1 MINKKYGQV
10 IGVIAIKG
18 GVGKTTIATNLAAT
32 LAEEYQKKVLLID
45 GNFSAPTTHLHVGVL
60 NPEKTIHDILQA
72 QSDPTQAIY
81 SVTENLHII
90 PGTLEERNINPMD
103 LHLYMKRLK
112 ERYDFI
118 FIDASPNL
126 NEEMIAT
133 INAADQ
139 LFVITTPDHVAL
151 SATLHAVK
159 VARKRLTY
167 VSGIIMNMVNN
178 KNYELDYKTIEEIT
192 KTPVIG
198 IINKDANFLKAVEK
212 TIPYMMHNKKNTDA
226 KVEYRKIAAAMTGT
240 TYKDPRLIPAL
251 KSLFKKEISKG
262 EINRTLILKSH
273 Y

>member
-1 MINKKYGQV
+1 MVSLTQGYVKPFKLKAKLQPLKEQYDV
-10 IGVIAIKG
+10 I
-18 GVGKTTIATNLAAT
+18 
-32 LAEEYQKKVLLID
+32 LID
-45 GNFSAPTTHLHVGVL
+45 S
-60 NPEKTIHDILQA
+60 
-72 QSDPTQAIY
+72 
-81 SVTENLHII
+81 
-90 PGTLEERNINPMD
+90 
-103 LHLYMKRLK
+103 
-112 ERYDFI
+112 
-118 FIDASPNL
+118 SPNL

-151 SATLHAVK
+151 IATLHAVK

-226 KVEYRKIAAAMTGT
+226 KVEYRKIEAAMTGT